1 MVYEENEWGG
11 HTFKGLEKLVENVVK
26 CDARYALDKNGI
38 LHNIYNSADEEIA
51 DVIDWT
57 STVNS
62 DGPVVYIL
70 KNDGTLWTRAEVD
83 DTENVNTLTQFTT
96 GVKQVTDNGYVKND
110 GTFMTFAGEK
120 VDFGIDTGVGKIVDL
135 GYGGGNLPDA
145 FYGLDGNFYADCK
158 SSYINCGEL
167 NVKDLYNMNYSELY
181 ILTVDGNVYKYDEES
196 GEVILFLADVS
207 ELNEEG
213 IRNTYS
219 EDTEDTEYWSF
230 KLNDGTYLNKY
241 GQKMSRVKLASTNG
255 RPADSGAAYLIA
267 NGEGESYI
275 EREGIRLLDNVKQLL
290 SNMAVRTDGTVWYI
304 WDIPKKVASIA
315 IGKLATSITLNETN
329 VELKLDDEITLSE
342 TIEPVNVSNTE
353 VEWESSDT
361 NVAEVYGGYVY
372 AVGVGTATIT
382 CTVLDGSGISASCT
396 VKVTGQTV
404 KVSSVSLNK
413 ENITLKK
420 DAKATLTATV
430 APKNAT
436 DKTVTWSSSNEKIAT
451 VDSNGKVTAV
461 GKGTATITAA
471 ANDGSGK
478 KGTCKVTVEL
488 PVKKITLN
496 KSTASVLKGKTLT
509 LEVKSVSPSNAN
521 NKKVTW
527 SSSNKSVATVDKNGK
542 VTTKKAGKA
551 TITCTAADGSKVTAK
566 CTVTVK
572 QPVTKI
578 TLKKTKVTL
587 KKGKTV
593 TLKKTVT
600 PSSAATKTVTWKSSN
615 KKVATVD
622 KNGKVKAVGKG
633 TATIT
638 CTAKDGSKVKAT
650 CKITVTK

>member
-1 MVYEENEWGG
+1 
-11 HTFKGLEKLVENVVK
+11 
-26 CDARYALDKNGI
+26 
-38 LHNIYNSADEEIA
+38 
-51 DVIDWT
+51 
-57 STVNS
+57 
-62 DGPVVYIL
+62 
-70 KNDGTLWTRAEVD
+70 
-83 DTENVNTLTQFTT
+83 
-96 GVKQVTDNGYVKND
+96 
-110 GTFMTFAGEK
+110 
-120 VDFGIDTGVGKIVDL
+120 
-135 GYGGGNLPDA
+135 
-145 FYGLDGNFYADCK
+145 
-158 SSYINCGEL
+158 
-167 NVKDLYNMNYSELY
+167 MNYSELY